1 VRSRL
6 KRREADVENC
16 GIDVAMKSSLVC
28 ILGGRGGVVLEREVS
43 TDEVGLASVLR
54 GRRRMRCLLEAGPL
68 AEWMSRI
75 LERLG
80 HEAVVIDARKAKGVI
95 RTKKKTDRLDA
106 RNLARMGRTGWYT
119 AVHRKSVEARA
130 TRTFLQARQGLVQT
144 ALAQGSRIRGLLRA
158 HGIKLGE
165 VKESQFAS
173 EVRRLACEK
182 SQQLWEM
189 LEPLVEVQRAALR
202 ASEQMRRRMVR
213 QAATE
218 GSVARRLMTV
228 PGVGPITATA
238 YVATIDDPKRFRSSE
253 QVAAYLGLVPSVAQ
267 SGELE
272 VHGHITKEGDGML
285 RSYLVEAAHVLLTRK
300 RGTCRLKKWGLKL
313 ARKKGHGKARVAVA
327 RKIAVLLHHLWITGE
342 TYKAAA

>member
-1 VRSRL
+1 
-6 KRREADVENC
+6 
-16 GIDVAMKSSLVC
+16 M
-28 ILGGRGGVVLEREVS
+28 S
-43 TDEVGLASVLR
+43 TDEAGLASVLK

-68 AEWMSRI
+68 AEWVSKI
-75 LERLG
+75 LEGLG

-173 EVRRLACEK
+173 QVRQLACEK
-182 SQQLWEM
+182 SPQLWEM
-189 LEPLVEVQRAALR
+189 LEPLVEVRRAALK
-202 ASEQMRRRMVR
+202 ASEQMRRRMIR
-213 QAATE
+213 QAAAE

-313 ARKKGHGKARVAVA
+313 ARKKGHGKARSPSLA
-327 RKIAVLLHHLWITGE
+327 RSPFCFTTSGSRERPTKPPPE
-342 TYKAAA
+342 TTSKEA